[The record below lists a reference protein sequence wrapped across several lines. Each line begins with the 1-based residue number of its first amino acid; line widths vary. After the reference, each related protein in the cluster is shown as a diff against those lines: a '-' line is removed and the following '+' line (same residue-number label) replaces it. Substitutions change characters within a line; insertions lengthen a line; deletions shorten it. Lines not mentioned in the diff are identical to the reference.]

1 MVNQHFENIIFNKK
15 NIFLR
20 SWSTNNDPI
29 YNIIIIHGLGEHSG
43 RYKEFASFFIKKN
56 IGVFSFDLIG
66 HGKSDGLKG
75 HISNIKDFTDS
86 IEEVLIQVRKRFI
99 NTPIIIFG
107 HSLGGCLALNYLIER
122 KSKEIS
128 LAIISSAWIETEIQ
142 IPKYLLIIQRV
153 IHTLFPKVRLS
164 NRLDTKDLSKDIKII
179 DKYKNDP
186 LVHDRISLNL
196 LSEINKTIEKI
207 KNKDYNIEIPV
218 LIIHGKKDKIISY
231 KGSELINKKIKDS
244 KLKLYDNVY
253 HEPHNDNEKKEILE
267 YYYDFIK
274 NHKK

>member
-1 MVNQHFENIIFNKK
+1 MINQHFENIISNKK
-15 NIFLR
+15 NIFIR
-20 SWSTNNDPI
+20 SWPSNNDPT

-142 IPKYLLIIQRV
+142 IPKYLLIIQKV
-153 IHTLFPKVRLS
+153 IHILFPKVRLS

-179 DKYKNDP
+179 DKYKNDS

-231 KGSELINKKIKDS
+231 KGSELISKKIKDS

>member
-1 MVNQHFENIIFNKK
+1 MVNQHFENIISNKK
-15 NIFLR
+15 NIFIR
-20 SWSTNNDPI
+20 SWPSNNDPT

-153 IHTLFPKVRLS
+153 IHTLFPKIRLS
-164 NRLDTKDLSKDIKII
+164 NRLDTKDLSKDIKIV

>member
-1 MVNQHFENIIFNKK
+1 MVNQHFENIISNKK

-20 SWSTNNDPI
+20 SWPSNNDPI

-86 IEEVLIQVRKRFI
+86 IEEVLIEVRKRFI
-99 NTPIIIFG
+99 NTPIIMFG

-128 LAIISSAWIETEIQ
+128 LAIISSAWIETKIQ
-142 IPKYLLIIQRV
+142 IPKYLFIIQRV
-153 IHTLFPKVRLS
+153 MHILFPKIRLS
-164 NRLDTKDLSKDIKII
+164 NRLDTKDLSKDIKIV
-179 DKYKNDP
+179 DKYKNDS

-231 KGSELINKKIKDS
+231 KGSELISKKIKDS

>member
-1 MVNQHFENIIFNKK
+1 MVNQHIENIISNKK

-20 SWSTNNDPI
+20 SWPSNNDPT

-43 RYKEFASFFIKKN
+43 RYKEFASFFMKKN

-75 HISNIKDFTDS
+75 HISNIKDFTNS
-86 IEEVLIQVRKRFI
+86 IEDVLIKVRRKYI
-99 NTPIIIFG
+99 NTPIILFG

-128 LAIISSAWIETEIQ
+128 LAIISSAWIETKIQ
-142 IPKYLLIIQRV
+142 IPKYLVIIQRV
-153 IHTLFPKVRLS
+153 MHTLFPKVRIS
-164 NRLDTKDLSKDIKII
+164 NRLDAKDLSKDIKIV

-196 LSEINKTIEKI
+196 LSEINKTIKKI
-207 KNKDYNIEIPV
+207 KNKNYNIEIPV

-231 KGSELINKKIKDS
+231 KGSELIHKKIKNS

-253 HEPHNDNEKKEILE
+253 HEPHNDNERKEILE
-267 YYYDFIK
+267 YYYDFMK

>member
-1 MVNQHFENIIFNKK
+1 MVNQHFENIISNKK
-15 NIFLR
+15 NIFIR
-20 SWSTNNDPI
+20 SWPSNNDPT

-43 RYKEFASFFIKKN
+43 RYKEFANFFMKKN

-86 IEEVLIQVRKRFI
+86 IEDVLIEVRRRYI
-99 NTPIIIFG
+99 NTPIILFG

-142 IPKYLLIIQRV
+142 IPKYLLILQRV
-153 IHTLFPKVRLS
+153 MHTLFPKVRLS
-164 NRLDTKDLSKDIKII
+164 NRLDTKDLSKDIKIV

-196 LSEINKTIEKI
+196 LSEINKTIKKI
-207 KNKDYNIEIPV
+207 KNKDYNIEIRV

-231 KGSELINKKIKDS
+231 KGSELIHKKIKNS

-253 HEPHNDNEKKEILE
+253 HEPHNDNERKEILE

>member
-1 MVNQHFENIIFNKK
+1 MVNQHFENIISNKK

-20 SWSTNNDPI
+20 SWPSNNDPI

-142 IPKYLLIIQRV
+142 IPKYLLIVQRV

>member
-1 MVNQHFENIIFNKK
+1 MVNQHFENIISNKK
-15 NIFLR
+15 NIFIR
-20 SWSTNNDPI
+20 SWPSNNDPT

-75 HISNIKDFTDS
+75 HISNIKDFTNN
-86 IEEVLIQVRKRFI
+86 IEDVLIEVRRRYI
-99 NTPIIIFG
+99 NTPIILFG

-142 IPKYLLIIQRV
+142 IPKYLLIIQRI
-153 IHTLFPKVRLS
+153 IHTFFPKIRLS
-164 NRLDTKDLSKDIKII
+164 NRLDTKDLSKDIKIV

-196 LSEINKTIEKI
+196 LSEINKTIKKI

-231 KGSELINKKIKDS
+231 KGSELINKKIKNS

-253 HEPHNDNEKKEILE
+253 HEPHNDNERKEILE

>member
-1 MVNQHFENIIFNKK
+1 MVNQHFENIISNKK

-20 SWSTNNDPI
+20 SWPSNNDPI

-86 IEEVLIQVRKRFI
+86 IEEVLIEVRRKFI

-122 KSKEIS
+122 KSKEIT
-128 LAIISSAWIETEIQ
+128 LAIISSAWIETKIK
-142 IPKYLLIIQRV
+142 IPKYLLFIQK
-153 IHTLFPKVRLS
+153 IMHTLFPRVRLN
-164 NRLDTKDLSKDIKII
+164 NRLDVKDLSKDIKIV

-186 LVHDRISLNL
+186 LVHDKISLNL
-196 LSEINKTIEKI
+196 LSEINKTIKKI
-207 KNKDYNIEIPV
+207 KNKNYNIEIPV

-231 KGSELINKKIKDS
+231 KGSELISKKIKDS

-267 YYYDFIK
+267 YYYDFIQ

>member
-1 MVNQHFENIIFNKK
+1 MVNQHFENIISNKK

-20 SWSTNNDPI
+20 SWPSNNDPI

-128 LAIISSAWIETEIQ
+128 LAIISSAWIETKIQ

-153 IHTLFPKVRLS
+153 MHILFPKIRLS

-179 DKYKNDP
+179 DKYKNDS

>member
-1 MVNQHFENIIFNKK
+1 MVNQHFENIISNKK

-20 SWSTNNDPI
+20 SWPSNNDPI

-142 IPKYLLIIQRV
+142 IPKYLLIMQRV
-153 IHTLFPKVRLS
+153 MHILFPKIRLS
-164 NRLDTKDLSKDIKII
+164 NRLDTKDLSKDIKIV
-179 DKYKNDP
+179 DKYKNDS

>member
-1 MVNQHFENIIFNKK
+1 MVNQHFENIISNKK

-20 SWSTNNDPI
+20 SWLSNNDPI

-142 IPKYLLIIQRV
+142 IPKYLLIIQKV
-153 IHTLFPKVRLS
+153 IHILFPKVRLS

-231 KGSELINKKIKDS
+231 KGSELISKKIKDS

-253 HEPHNDNEKKEILE
+253 HEPHNDNERKEILE

>member
-1 MVNQHFENIIFNKK
+1 MVNQHFENIISNKK

-20 SWSTNNDPI
+20 SWPSNNSPT

-86 IEEVLIQVRKRFI
+86 IEEVLIEVRKRFI
-99 NTPIIIFG
+99 NTPIIMFG

-128 LAIISSAWIETEIQ
+128 LAIISSAWIETKIQ

-153 IHTLFPKVRLS
+153 MHILFPKIRLS
-164 NRLDTKDLSKDIKII
+164 NRLDTKDLSKDIKIV
-179 DKYKNDP
+179 DKYKNDS

-231 KGSELINKKIKDS
+231 KGSELIHKKIKNS

-253 HEPHNDNEKKEILE
+253 HEPHNDNERKEILE

-274 NHKK
+274 NYKK

>member
-1 MVNQHFENIIFNKK
+1 MVNQHFENIISNKK
-15 NIFLR
+15 NIFIR
-20 SWSTNNDPI
+20 SWPSNNDPT

-43 RYKEFASFFIKKN
+43 RYKEFANFFIKKN

-75 HISNIKDFTDS
+75 HISNMKDFTDS
-86 IEEVLIQVRKRFI
+86 IEEVLIEVRKRFI

-153 IHTLFPKVRLS
+153 MHTLFPKVRLS
-164 NRLDTKDLSKDIKII
+164 NRLDTKDLSKDIKIV

-196 LSEINKTIEKI
+196 LSEINKTIKKI

-231 KGSELINKKIKDS
+231 KGSELINKKIKNS

-253 HEPHNDNEKKEILE
+253 HEPHNDNERKEILE

>member
-1 MVNQHFENIIFNKK
+1 MVNQHFENIISNKK

-20 SWSTNNDPI
+20 SWLSNNDPI

>member
-1 MVNQHFENIIFNKK
+1 MVNRHFENIIFNKK

-86 IEEVLIQVRKRFI
+86 IEEVLIEVRRKFI

-107 HSLGGCLALNYLIER
+107 HS
-122 KSKEIS
+122 
-128 LAIISSAWIETEIQ
+128 
-142 IPKYLLIIQRV
+142 
-153 IHTLFPKVRLS
+153 
-164 NRLDTKDLSKDIKII
+164 
-179 DKYKNDP
+179 
-186 LVHDRISLNL
+186 
-196 LSEINKTIEKI
+196 
-207 KNKDYNIEIPV
+207 
-218 LIIHGKKDKIISY
+218 
-231 KGSELINKKIKDS
+231 
-244 KLKLYDNVY
+244 
-253 HEPHNDNEKKEILE
+253 
-267 YYYDFIK
+267 
-274 NHKK
+274 

>member
-1 MVNQHFENIIFNKK
+1 MVNQHFENIISNKK

-20 SWSTNNDPI
+20 SWPSNNDPI

-231 KGSELINKKIKDS
+231 KGSELISKKIKDS

>member
-1 MVNQHFENIIFNKK
+1 MVNQHFENIISNKK

-20 SWSTNNDPI
+20 SWPSNNDPT

-43 RYKEFASFFIKKN
+43 RYKEFASFFMKKN

-75 HISNIKDFTDS
+75 HISNIKDFTNS
-86 IEEVLIQVRKRFI
+86 IEDVLIEVRRRYI
-99 NTPIIIFG
+99 NTPIILFG

-142 IPKYLLIIQRV
+142 IPKYLRIIQRV
-153 IHTLFPKVRLS
+153 MHTLFPKVRLG
-164 NRLDTKDLSKDIKII
+164 NRLDTKDLSKDIKIV

-196 LSEINKTIEKI
+196 LSEINKTIKKI
-207 KNKDYNIEIPV
+207 KNKNYNIEIPV

-231 KGSELINKKIKDS
+231 KGSELIHKKIKNS

-253 HEPHNDNEKKEILE
+253 HEPHNDNERKEILE

>member
-1 MVNQHFENIIFNKK
+1 MVNQHFENIISNKK

-20 SWSTNNDPI
+20 SWPSNNDPT

-43 RYKEFASFFIKKN
+43 RYKKFANFFMKKN

-86 IEEVLIQVRKRFI
+86 IEDVLIEVRRRYI
-99 NTPIIIFG
+99 NTPIILFG

-153 IHTLFPKVRLS
+153 MHILFPKIRLS

-179 DKYKNDP
+179 DKYKNDS

-231 KGSELINKKIKDS
+231 KGSELIHKKIKNS

-253 HEPHNDNEKKEILE
+253 HEPHNDNERKEILE

-274 NHKK
+274 NYKK

>member
-153 IHTLFPKVRLS
+153 IHTLFPKIRLS

>member
-1 MVNQHFENIIFNKK
+1 MVNQHFENIISNKK

-20 SWSTNNDPI
+20 SWLSNNDPI

-142 IPKYLLIIQRV
+142 IPKYLLIIQKV
-153 IHTLFPKVRLS
+153 IHILFPKVRLS

-231 KGSELINKKIKDS
+231 KGSELISKKIKDS

>member
-1 MVNQHFENIIFNKK
+1 MVNQHFENIISNKK
-15 NIFLR
+15 NIFIR
-20 SWSTNNDPI
+20 SWPSNNDPT

-75 HISNIKDFTDS
+75 HISNMKDFTDS
-86 IEEVLIQVRKRFI
+86 IEEVLIEIRKRFI

-128 LAIISSAWIETEIQ
+128 LAIISSAWIETKIQ
-142 IPKYLLIIQRV
+142 IPKYLLIIQRI
-153 IHTLFPKVRLS
+153 IHTLFPKIRLS
-164 NRLDTKDLSKDIKII
+164 NRLDTKDLSKDIKIV

-196 LSEINKTIEKI
+196 LSEINKTIKKI

-231 KGSELINKKIKDS
+231 KGSELINKKINNS

-253 HEPHNDNEKKEILE
+253 HEPHNDNERKEILE

>member
-1 MVNQHFENIIFNKK
+1 MVNQHIENIISNKK

-20 SWSTNNDPI
+20 SWPSNNDPT

-43 RYKEFASFFIKKN
+43 RYKEFASFFMKKN

-75 HISNIKDFTDS
+75 HISNIKDFTNS
-86 IEEVLIQVRKRFI
+86 IEDVLIEVRRRYI
-99 NTPIIIFG
+99 NTPIILFG

-142 IPKYLLIIQRV
+142 IPKYLVIIQRV
-153 IHTLFPKVRLS
+153 MHTLFPKVRIS
-164 NRLDTKDLSKDIKII
+164 NRLDAKDLSKDIKIV

-186 LVHDRISLNL
+186 LVHDKISLNL
-196 LSEINKTIEKI
+196 LSEINKTIKKI
-207 KNKDYNIEIPV
+207 KNKNYNIEIPV

-231 KGSELINKKIKDS
+231 KGSKLIHKKIKNS

-253 HEPHNDNEKKEILE
+253 HEPHNDNERKEILE
-267 YYYDFIK
+267 YFYDFIT

>member
-1 MVNQHFENIIFNKK
+1 MVNQHFENIISNKK

-20 SWSTNNDPI
+20 SWLSNNDPI

-142 IPKYLLIIQRV
+142 IPKYLLIIQKV
-153 IHTLFPKVRLS
+153 IHILFPKVRLS

-196 LSEINKTIEKI
+196 LSKINKTIEKI

-231 KGSELINKKIKDS
+231 KGSELISKKIKDS

>member
-1 MVNQHFENIIFNKK
+1 MVNQHFENIISNKK
-15 NIFLR
+15 NIFIR
-20 SWSTNNDPI
+20 SWTSNNDPT

-86 IEEVLIQVRKRFI
+86 IEEVLIEVRKRFI

-128 LAIISSAWIETEIQ
+128 LAIISSAWIETKIQ

-153 IHTLFPKVRLS
+153 MHILFPKIRLS
-164 NRLDTKDLSKDIKII
+164 NRLDTKDLSKDIKIV
-179 DKYKNDP
+179 DKYKNDS
-186 LVHDRISLNL
+186 LVHDRISLIFYQKL
-196 LSEINKTIEKI
+196 I
-207 KNKDYNIEIPV
+207 KQ
-218 LIIHGKKDKIISY
+218 
-231 KGSELINKKIKDS
+231 
-244 KLKLYDNVY
+244 
-253 HEPHNDNEKKEILE
+253 
-267 YYYDFIK
+267 
-274 NHKK
+274 

>member
-86 IEEVLIQVRKRFI
+86 IEEVLIEVRRKFI

-122 KSKEIS
+122 KSKEIT
-128 LAIISSAWIETEIQ
+128 LAIISSAWIETKIK
-142 IPKYLLIIQRV
+142 IPKYLLIIQK
-153 IHTLFPKVRLS
+153 IMHTLFPRVRLN
-164 NRLDTKDLSKDIKII
+164 NRLDVRDLSKDIKIV

-196 LSEINKTIEKI
+196 LSEINKTIKKI
-207 KNKDYNIEIPV
+207 KNKNYNIEIPV

-231 KGSELINKKIKDS
+231 KGSELIHKKIKNS

-267 YYYDFIK
+267 YYYDFIQ

>member
-1 MVNQHFENIIFNKK
+1 MVNQHFENIISNKK

-20 SWSTNNDPI
+20 SWPSNNDPI

>member
-1 MVNQHFENIIFNKK
+1 MVNQHFENIISNKK

-20 SWSTNNDPI
+20 SWPSNNDPI

-253 HEPHNDNEKKEILE
+253 HEPHNDNERKEILE

>member
-1 MVNQHFENIIFNKK
+1 MVNQHFENIISNKK

-20 SWSTNNDPI
+20 SWPSNNDPI

-267 YYYDFIK
+267 YYYDFIQ

>member
-1 MVNQHFENIIFNKK
+1 MVNQHFENIISNKK

-20 SWSTNNDPI
+20 SWPSNNDPI

-86 IEEVLIQVRKRFI
+86 IEEVLIEVRKRFI

-179 DKYKNDP
+179 DKYKNDS

-253 HEPHNDNEKKEILE
+253 HEPHNDNERKEILE

>member
-1 MVNQHFENIIFNKK
+1 MVNQHFENIISNKK

-20 SWSTNNDPI
+20 SWPSNNDPT

-43 RYKEFASFFIKKN
+43 RYKKFANFFMKKN

-86 IEEVLIQVRKRFI
+86 IEDVLIEVRRRYI
-99 NTPIIIFG
+99 NTPIILFG

-128 LAIISSAWIETEIQ
+128 LAIISSAWIETKIQ

-153 IHTLFPKVRLS
+153 MHTLFPKVRLS
-164 NRLDTKDLSKDIKII
+164 NRLDTKDLSKDIKIV

-196 LSEINKTIEKI
+196 LSEINKTIKKI

-231 KGSELINKKIKDS
+231 KGSELIHKKIKNS

-253 HEPHNDNEKKEILE
+253 HEPHNDNERKEILE

>member
-1 MVNQHFENIIFNKK
+1 MVNQHFENIISNKK

-20 SWSTNNDPI
+20 SWLSNNDPI

-231 KGSELINKKIKDS
+231 KGSELISKKIKDS

>member
-1 MVNQHFENIIFNKK
+1 MANQHFENIISNKK
-15 NIFLR
+15 NIFIR
-20 SWSTNNDPI
+20 SWPSNNDPT

-86 IEEVLIQVRKRFI
+86 IEEVLIEVRKRFI
-99 NTPIIIFG
+99 NTPIIMFG
-107 HSLGGCLALNYLIER
+107 HSLGGCLALDYLIER

-128 LAIISSAWIETEIQ
+128 LAIISSAWIETKIQ

-179 DKYKNDP
+179 DKYKNDS

>member
-1 MVNQHFENIIFNKK
+1 MVNQHFENIISNKK

-20 SWSTNNDPI
+20 SWPSNNDPT

-86 IEEVLIQVRKRFI
+86 IEEVLIEVRKRFI

>member
-86 IEEVLIQVRKRFI
+86 IEEVLIEVRRKFI

-107 HSLGGCLALNYLIER
+107 HSLGGCLSLNYLIER
-122 KSKEIS
+122 KSKEIT
-128 LAIISSAWIETEIQ
+128 LAIISSAWIETKIK
-142 IPKYLLIIQRV
+142 IPKYLLIIQK
-153 IHTLFPKVRLS
+153 IMHTLFPRVRLN
-164 NRLDTKDLSKDIKII
+164 NRLDVKDLSKDIKIV

-196 LSEINKTIEKI
+196 LSEINKTIKKI
-207 KNKDYNIEIPV
+207 KNKNYNIEIPV

-231 KGSELINKKIKDS
+231 K
-244 KLKLYDNVY
+244 
-253 HEPHNDNEKKEILE
+253 
-267 YYYDFIK
+267 FIYFSSFWMT
-274 NHKK
+274 NPWIC

>member
-1 MVNQHFENIIFNKK
+1 MVNQHFENIISNKK

-20 SWSTNNDPI
+20 SWPSNNDPT

-43 RYKEFASFFIKKN
+43 RYKEFASFFMKKN

-86 IEEVLIQVRKRFI
+86 IEDVLIEVRRRYI
-99 NTPIIIFG
+99 NTPIILFG

-128 LAIISSAWIETEIQ
+128 LAIISSAWIETKIQ
-142 IPKYLLIIQRV
+142 IPKYLVIIQRV
-153 IHTLFPKVRLS
+153 MHTLFPKVRIS
-164 NRLDTKDLSKDIKII
+164 NRLDAKDLSKDIKIV

-196 LSEINKTIEKI
+196 LSEINKTIKKI
-207 KNKDYNIEIPV
+207 KNKNYNIEIPV

-231 KGSELINKKIKDS
+231 KGSELIHKKIKNS

-253 HEPHNDNEKKEILE
+253 HEPHNDNERKEILE

>member
-1 MVNQHFENIIFNKK
+1 MVNQHFENIISNKK

-20 SWSTNNDPI
+20 SWPSNNDPI

-142 IPKYLLIIQRV
+142 IPKYLLIIQKV
-153 IHTLFPKVRLS
+153 IHILFPKVRLS
-164 NRLDTKDLSKDIKII
+164 NRLDTKNLSKDIKII

>member
-1 MVNQHFENIIFNKK
+1 MVNQHFENIISNKK
-15 NIFLR
+15 NIFIR
-20 SWSTNNDPI
+20 SWPSNNDPT

-86 IEEVLIQVRKRFI
+86 IEEVLIEVRKRFI

-142 IPKYLLIIQRV
+142 IPKYLLIIQRI
-153 IHTLFPKVRLS
+153 IHTLFPKIRLS
-164 NRLDTKDLSKDIKII
+164 NRLDTKDLSKDIKIV

-196 LSEINKTIEKI
+196 LSEINKTIKKI

-231 KGSELINKKIKDS
+231 KGSELINKKINNS

-253 HEPHNDNEKKEILE
+253 HEPHNDNERKEILE